1 MSDELKAC
9 PFCGGSVET
18 REDGTPRPVLGVLVC
33 QGCTAGAEPQD
44 WNRRTV
50 TREQYEEMVYEL
62 HSECRDLNYKQTR
75 AATEAMLRAAWFEV
89 ADG

>member
-1 MSDELKAC
+1 MSYELKAC

-33 QGCTAGAEPQD
+33 QGCTAEAEPQD

-50 TREQYEEMVYEL
+50 TREQVAKM
-62 HSECRDLNYKQTR
+62 
-75 AATEAMLRAAWFEV
+75 AEAVKGVGAFRIAHMLRAAGFEV
-89 ADG
+89 AE